1 MNKLII
7 GLSLVAI
14 LFSACK
20 KTSNGDPDVIS
31 LAEGVFI
38 VNQGNFTVGNSSL
51 SYFEPGALVKYNN
64 LFSSV
69 NNIPLG
75 DVAQSI
81 TIDDS
86 NAYIVVNNSGV
97 IHVIDRWSAE
107 VKGKI
112 SQLGS
117 PRYMLKISD
126 TKAYVSDLFKNS
138 VTIINPTTYEVIG
151 SIQVDRS
158 TEEMVQ
164 FGSEVFAA
172 NWSGYNQTLLNNK
185 VLIIDENQDKMVD
198 SITVG
203 IEPNSMVLDKDNNIW
218 VLCSGG
224 YDNAGIPSLWK
235 IDAATHAVK
244 DTLFFPVIELNPVSL
259 EINGAGDSLFYINNG
274 IFRMSVGD
282 TALPDSAFIKQ
293 DDERTFMV
301 LGVDPKYGDIYAS
314 NPLDYQKNGKV
325 YRYSAWG
332 SQKSNMEVGIV
343 PGAFGFNY

>member
-7 GLSLVAI
+7 ALSLAAI

-20 KTSNGDPDVIS
+20 KTPSNEPVIVS
-31 LAEGVFI
+31 LNEGIFI

-51 SYFEPGALVKYNN
+51 SYFEPGSFAKYNN
-64 LFSSV
+64 LFNSV

-112 SQLGS
+112 NEVGS
-117 PRYMLKISD
+117 PRHMLKISD
-126 TKAYVSDLFKNS
+126 TKAYVSDFFKNS
-138 VTIINPTTYEVIG
+138 ITIVNPTTY
-151 SIQVDRS
+151 QVTGEISVNRS

-164 FGSEVFAA
+164 YGSDVFVA
-172 NWSGYNQTLLNNK
+172 NWSGYNQSFANNK
-185 VLIIDENQDKMVD
+185 ILVIDETQDKITD

-203 IEPNSMVLDKDNNIW
+203 IEPNSMVLDHDNNLW

-224 YDNAGIPSLWK
+224 YEGTEIPSLWK
-235 IDAATHAVK
+235 IDAATSAVL
-244 DTLFFPVIELNPVSL
+244 DTLFFPVVELNPVSL
-259 EINGAGDSLFYINNG
+259 EINGAGNKLFYINNG
-274 IFRMSVGD
+274 IYTMATSD
-282 TALPDSAFIKQ
+282 TILPDSVFINE
-293 DDERTFMV
+293 DENRIFMA
-301 LGVDPKYGDIYAS
+301 LGVDPKNGDIYAS

-325 YRYSAWG
+325 YRFNSSG
-332 SQKSNMEVGIV
+332 SLKSDMEVGIV

>member
-1 MNKLII
+1 MKKLFIAF
-7 GLSLVAI
+7 SLAAI

-20 KTSNGDPDVIS
+20 KTSNGDPIEIS
-31 LAEGVFI
+31 LTEGVFI

-51 SYFEPGALVKYNN
+51 SYFEPGLLKKYNN
-64 LFSSV
+64 LFITV

-97 IHVIDRWSAE
+97 IHIIDRWSAE

-117 PRYMLKISD
+117 PRNMLKISD
-126 TKAYVSDLFKNS
+126 TKAYVSDLYKNS
-138 VTIINPTTYEVIG
+138 VTILNPTTYEVTGEIPVG
-151 SIQVDRS
+151 RS

-185 VLIIDENQDKMVD
+185 VLIIDGNQDKMVD

-224 YDNAGIPSLWK
+224 YDNAAIPSLWK
-235 IDAATHAVK
+235 IDAANHTVK
-244 DTLFFPVIELNPVSL
+244 DTLFFPELELNPGSL

-274 IFRMSVGD
+274 IYRISVSD
-282 TALPDSAFIKQ
+282 TDLPDSAFIKQ
-293 DDERTFMV
+293 DDEKIFMT
-301 LGVDPKYGDIYAS
+301 LGVDPVNGDIYAS

-325 YRYSAWG
+325 YRFSAMG
-332 SQKSNMEVGIV
+332 VLKSNMEAGIV